1 MAIRTIEEIM
11 ESIKNRIGEDTSDET
26 LSFVEDVQDT
36 LNNYSSLASD
46 TTNWKQKYED
56 NDKEWRQK
64 YRERFFNPEA
74 NKGVDNEPDNDDED
88 KPAVLTFDKLF
99 KEE

>member
-1 MAIRTIEEIM
+1 MAIRTIDEIM
-11 ESIKNRIGEDTSDET
+11 ESIRTRIGEDTSDET

-46 TTNWKQKYED
+46 TTNWKKKYED

-64 YRERFFNPEA
+64 YRERFFNPKADE
-74 NKGVDNEPDNDDED
+74 GVDNEPAKDDED
-88 KPAVLTFDKLF
+88 EPAVLTFEKLF
-99 KEE
+99 KEG